1 MSISG
6 RSVGLSKLYNERVAT
21 EAVHVVAQ
29 ALSISEAEIM
39 SRQRAKATIV
49 FARQLSMYLSHVVGQ
64 LSLGQVSAEFGRD
77 RTTVSYSCNM
87 VEDRRDSPIFD
98 DQIERMEILLK
109 DRLTDMLTRRARD
122 LSSDDFVRKLPASGG
137 ASI

>member
-6 RSVGLSKLYNERVAT
+6 RTVGLAKLYNERVAT
-21 EAVHVVAQ
+21 EAVNVVAQ

-87 VEDRRDSPIFD
+87 IEDRRDSPIFD

-109 DRLTDMLTRRARD
+109 DRLTAMLTRRLKEITAE
-122 LSSDDFVRKLPASGG
+122 DFDRKLSASG
-137 ASI
+137 